1 MGNYVANKLSLN
13 ETDLV
18 YFFSADIGC
27 VFNVRKIGEHFFNSD
42 LIEAYLDSVS
52 GKLFEK
58 KRTRTILNLF
68 KEQDKRY
75 FAKHYIDS
83 GRFVRL
89 EAHMLRLIL
98 EQKGKNQTVNMRV
111 LFCLHS
117 IGVAS
122 ILLWLEGVRGIS
134 KQEILK
140 LEVPESQYIIYKPD
154 SASAD
159 FFVPHNKEKLSEI
172 KMSLQEIASSYAD
185 WLASEARKW
194 RLNKGVSRSAK
205 AHDKELTA
213 NMVNDLSTRL
223 KAARWILRLQQRLE
237 NTCPSGVKLIRSL
250 FIKIGLGSYS
260 GSPNQRENF
269 GTIPLEDPYVGIFAT
284 DLGKDV
290 KSITDF
296 VLQNKLDLFDIL
308 CSRSYYIELEYHKTR
323 KDGYIRDSIKDL
335 SKRAHV
341 SRFLSEQRYVVLST
355 IKYHPELYPYGTQKW
370 FANNIVMIENAMVVR
385 THFLS
390 LWHKIQDSPC
400 RTIEE
405 LVALRQNLVDG
416 LQEYFSMGEPK
427 FQLTQIFGE
436 DLKNVLGINKLVEQV
451 KDQMARIGDSIDVV
465 HGRQFERKQGATQRA
480 IEILYLIAALPVA
493 TQLIDILKLDP
504 KPFTYFFVW
513 AGIIVIFYSAL
524 WISKKFYG
532 T

>member
-1 MGNYVANKLSLN
+1 M
-13 ETDLV
+13 
-18 YFFSADIGC
+18 
-27 VFNVRKIGEHFFNSD
+27 
-42 LIEAYLDSVS
+42 
-52 GKLFEK
+52 
-58 KRTRTILNLF
+58 
-68 KEQDKRY
+68 
-75 FAKHYIDS
+75 
-83 GRFVRL
+83 
-89 EAHMLRLIL
+89 
-98 EQKGKNQTVNMRV
+98 
-111 LFCLHS
+111 
-117 IGVAS
+117 
-122 ILLWLEGVRGIS
+122 
-134 KQEILK
+134 
-140 LEVPESQYIIYKPD
+140 
-154 SASAD
+154 
-159 FFVPHNKEKLSEI
+159 
-172 KMSLQEIASSYAD
+172 
-185 WLASEARKW
+185 
-194 RLNKGVSRSAK
+194 
-205 AHDKELTA
+205 
-213 NMVNDLSTRL
+213 
-223 KAARWILRLQQRLE
+223 
-237 NTCPSGVKLIRSL
+237 
-250 FIKIGLGSYS
+250 
-260 GSPNQRENF
+260 
-269 GTIPLEDPYVGIFAT
+269 
-284 DLGKDV
+284 
-290 KSITDF
+290 
-296 VLQNKLDLFDIL
+296 
-308 CSRSYYIELEYHKTR
+308 
-323 KDGYIRDSIKDL
+323 
-335 SKRAHV
+335 
-341 SRFLSEQRYVVLST
+341 VLST